1 MLIDSAAGRTDCL
14 IGSLKPALHMND
26 LIELVQ
32 LFNKTKLKTN
42 GLLGVVLEPGSKMEQ
57 LYDAIAQ
64 RKVASDDEAR
74 ALLYGQEEDSAIL
87 SNLKYKLK
95 ERLLDSVFLLDYK
108 ESNYTIRQKAFLD
121 CYKRWA
127 AAMILLIRNEKING
141 IDQLEKLLRH
151 AIRFEFTEL
160 TLDILR
166 VLRLQYG
173 TVTGDFKRYETVR
186 EQYRQYETVWIME
199 SRAEEYYADLMIQYI
214 NSKSTKVEVAARAQE
229 YYNELEPFMRECF
242 SFKLHMFGRLIQVM
256 IYSAVNDYA
265 NTARLCEDAVRFF
278 DEKDYGSGLPLQVF
292 YYNLIVCYLQLR
304 EFDKGQG
311 IVAKSLDLFE
321 PGSFN
326 WFKLQELFFLL
337 AMHTRHYDE
346 AYAIYGRVTNH
357 PRYAGQ
363 QPRIQEMWKIFQ
375 AYLFYLIKIGKITSE
390 EAAAQTSKFKI
401 GKFLNELSLFNKDK
415 RGMNISILIIQIL
428 YSIAAREYD
437 QSIER
442 IDAIEKYCARW
453 LKEKDTFRSN
463 TFIKMMLQI
472 PIAYF
477 HREGVSRKTA
487 KYAKALQTVPLEVA
501 RQTHEIEIIPYEDLW
516 EMTMTSLE
524 MKIYQTRAAIRPSAG

>member
-1 MLIDSAAGRTDCL
+1 
-14 IGSLKPALHMND
+14 MND

-42 GLLGVVLEPGSKMEQ
+42 GLLSVVLEPGSKMEQ
-57 LYDAIAQ
+57 LYEAIVQKKAL
-64 RKVASDDEAR
+64 SDEEAR
-74 ALLYGQEEDSAIL
+74 SLLYSQEEDPGTL

-108 ESNYTIRQKAFLD
+108 EANYTIRQKAFLD

-151 AIRFEFTEL
+151 TTRFEFTEL

-166 VLRLQYG
+166 VLRLQYS
-173 TVTGDFKRYETVR
+173 TVTGDFKRYEAVR
-186 EQYRQYETVWIME
+186 DQYRAYEKVWVME
-199 SRAEEYYADLMIQYI
+199 SRAEEYYADLMIQYT
-214 NSKSTKVEVAARAQE
+214 NSKSTKVDISERARAYFE
-229 YYNELEPFMRECF
+229 ELEPFMQECF

-292 YYNLIVCYLQLR
+292 YYNLIICYLQLR
-304 EFDKGQG
+304 EFEKGEP
-311 IVAKSLDLFE
+311 IVEKTLALFE

-326 WFKLQELFFLL
+326 WFKLQELFFQL
-337 AMHTRHYDE
+337 AMHTQHYDE
-346 AYAIYGRVTNH
+346 AYGIYRRVTEH
-357 PRYAGQ
+357 PRFAGQ
-363 QPRIQEMWKIFQ
+363 LPQIREMWKIFQ
-375 AYLFYLIKIGKITSE
+375 AYVLYLSKIGKITVE
-390 EAAAQTSKFKI
+390 EARAQAAKFKVSKFI
-401 GKFLNELSLFNKDK
+401 NEFALFNKDK

-428 YSIAAREYD
+428 YAVAERDYD
-437 QSIER
+437 ESIER
-442 IDAIEKYCARW
+442 IDAIEKYCSRW

-463 TFIKMMLQI
+463 TFIKMLLQM

-487 KYAKALQTVPLEVA
+487 KLAKALAGVPLEVA
-501 RQTHEIEIIPYEDLW
+501 HQTHEIEIVPYEALW
-516 EMTMTSLE
+516 EMTMASLE
-524 MKIYQTRAAIRPSAG
+524 MKIYQQKRPPRGSAGLQA